1 MNMNKAHEI
10 AKLTTKYDNM
20 SHFMRIINNMST
32 YDMTITV
39 SGEYIPDEEQQT
51 VSVNTK
57 DILTNCLEDAE
68 IQEIIDKLYNAVS
81 KRASELYNQIRE
93 M

>member
-1 MNMNKAHEI
+1 MDMNKAHNI
-10 AKLTTKYDNM
+10 ANLITKYDSM
-20 SHFMRIINNMST
+20 SHFMRIIDNMST

-68 IQEIIDKLYNAVS
+68 IQEIIDRLYNAVS

-93 M
+93 I

>member
-1 MNMNKAHEI
+1 MDMNKAHDI
-10 AKLTTKYDNM
+10 ANLITKYDSM
-20 SHFMRIINNMST
+20 SHFMRVINNMST

-81 KRASELYNQIRE
+81 KRASELYNQIKE
-93 M
+93 I

>member
-1 MNMNKAHEI
+1 MDMNKAHEI

-20 SHFMRIINNMST
+20 SHFMRIINNIST

-68 IQEIIDKLYNAVS
+68 IQEIIDKLYNTVS
-81 KRASELYNQIRE
+81 KRASELYKQIRE

>member
-1 MNMNKAHEI
+1 MDMNKAHEI
-10 AKLTTKYDNM
+10 AKLTTKYDSM
-20 SHFMRIINNMST
+20 SHFMRIINSMST

-81 KRASELYNQIRE
+81 KRASELYNQIKE

>member
-1 MNMNKAHEI
+1 MDMSKAHEI

-20 SHFMRIINNMST
+20 SHFMRIINDMST

-39 SGEYIPDEEQQT
+39 SGEYIPNEEQQT

-81 KRASELYNQIRE
+81 KRASELYNQIKE

>member
-1 MNMNKAHEI
+1 MDMNKAHEI

-20 SHFMRIINNMST
+20 SHFMRIINDMST

-81 KRASELYNQIRE
+81 KRASKLYNQIKE

>member
-1 MNMNKAHEI
+1 MDMNKAHEI
-10 AKLTTKYDNM
+10 AKLITKYDSM
-20 SHFMRIINNMST
+20 SHFMRIINDMST

-81 KRASELYNQIRE
+81 KRASELYNQIKE

>member
-1 MNMNKAHEI
+1 MDMNKAHEI
-10 AKLTTKYDNM
+10 AKLITKYDNM

-81 KRASELYNQIRE
+81 KRASELYNQIKE

>member
-1 MNMNKAHEI
+1 MDMNKAHEI
-10 AKLTTKYDNM
+10 ATLTTKYDNM

-68 IQEIIDKLYNAVS
+68 IQEILDKLYNAVS
-81 KRASELYNQIRE
+81 KRTSALYNQIKE

>member
-1 MNMNKAHEI
+1 MDMNKAHEI

-20 SHFMRIINNMST
+20 SHFMRIINDMST
-32 YDMTITV
+32 YDMTITI

-68 IQEIIDKLYNAVS
+68 IQEIIDKLYNVVS
-81 KRASELYNQIRE
+81 KRASELYNQIKE

>member
-1 MNMNKAHEI
+1 MDMNKAHEI
-10 AKLTTKYDNM
+10 AKLITKYDNM

-68 IQEIIDKLYNAVS
+68 IQEIIDKLYNAVR
-81 KRASELYNQIRE
+81 KRASELYNQIKE

>member
-1 MNMNKAHEI
+1 MDMNKAHDI
-10 AKLTTKYDNM
+10 ANLITKYDSM
-20 SHFMRIINNMST
+20 SHFMRVINNMST

-51 VSVNTK
+51 ISVNTK
-57 DILTNCLEDAE
+57 DILTDCLEDAE

-81 KRASELYNQIRE
+81 KRASELYKQIKE

>member
-1 MNMNKAHEI
+1 MDMNKAHEI

-20 SHFMRIINNMST
+20 NHFMRIISNIST

-51 VSVNTK
+51 ISINTK
-57 DILTNCLEDAE
+57 DILTDCLEDAE
-68 IQEIIDKLYNAVS
+68 IQEIIDKLYNAVG
-81 KRASELYNQIRE
+81 KRASELYKQIRE

>member
-1 MNMNKAHEI
+1 
-10 AKLTTKYDNM
+10 
-20 SHFMRIINNMST
+20 
-32 YDMTITV
+32 MTITV

-81 KRASELYNQIRE
+81 KRASELYNQIKE
-93 M
+93 I

>member
-57 DILTNCLEDAE
+57 DILANCLEDAE

-81 KRASELYNQIRE
+81 KRASELYNQIKE
-93 M
+93 I

>member
-1 MNMNKAHEI
+1 MDMNRAHEI

-20 SHFMRIINNMST
+20 NHFMRIISNMST

-81 KRASELYNQIRE
+81 KRASELYKQIKE

>member
-1 MNMNKAHEI
+1 MDMNKAHEI
-10 AKLTTKYDNM
+10 AKLATKYDNM
-20 SHFMRIINNMST
+20 SHFMRIINDMST

-57 DILTNCLEDAE
+57 DIMTNCLEDAE

-81 KRASELYNQIRE
+81 KRASELYNQIKE

>member
-1 MNMNKAHEI
+1 MDMNKAHEI

-20 SHFMRIINNMST
+20 YHFMRIIGNMST

-57 DILTNCLEDAE
+57 DLLTNCLEDAE
-68 IQEIIDKLYNAVS
+68 IQEIIDKLYDVVS
-81 KRASELYNQIRE
+81 KRASELYNHIRE
-93 M
+93 L

>member
-1 MNMNKAHEI
+1 MDMSKAHEI

-68 IQEIIDKLYNAVS
+68 IQGIIDKLYNAVS

>member
-1 MNMNKAHEI
+1 MDMNKAHEI

-20 SHFMRIINNMST
+20 NHFMRIISNMST

-57 DILTNCLEDAE
+57 DVLTNCLEDAE

-81 KRASELYNQIRE
+81 KRASELYNQIKE

>member
-1 MNMNKAHEI
+1 MDMNKAHEI

-20 SHFMRIINNMST
+20 SHFMRIINDMST

-81 KRASELYNQIRE
+81 KRASELYNQIKE

>member
-1 MNMNKAHEI
+1 MDMNKAHDI
-10 AKLTTKYDNM
+10 ANLITKYDNM
-20 SHFMRIINNMST
+20 SHFMRIINNIST

-68 IQEIIDKLYNAVS
+68 IQEIIDKLYNTVS
-81 KRASELYNQIRE
+81 KRASELYKQIRE

>member
-1 MNMNKAHEI
+1 MNKAHEI
-10 AKLTTKYDNM
+10 ANLTTKYDNM

-57 DILTNCLEDAE
+57 DILANCLEDAE

-81 KRASELYNQIRE
+81 KRASELYNQIKE